1 MEYSTIY
8 NPTEFISQSIDAVY
22 HTLFEAVVLVVLV
35 ILVFLQNWRAAIIP
49 IIAIPVSLI
58 GTALMLAGLG
68 YSLNNLSLF
77 GLVLAIGIVVDD
89 AIVVVENVERNI
101 ALGQSRS
108 KKRGHRWTRFR
119 PRLSRSCWCS
129 ARCSCRRYSSPA
141 SRSVLSPVRGDDLD
155 GDRHLARP
163 QLTLSPAMAARL
175 LRHGGPSVAN
185 DLSVPRWRRMIARAG
200 DRFNTGFDR
209 LSDGYAALT
218 RRLLAA
224 PRKVIGVYAALIAA
238 TIALFVATPSG
249 FIPAQDQGYFLAIV
263 QLPPGASLERTDA
276 VTREVAARILP
287 IQGLRGAVMFAG
299 STVLRRRRLP
309 IRQRSISRSSRSM
322 SGASWASPIRA
333 SWIRRTRR

>member
-1 MEYSTIY
+1 VTISTA
-8 NPTEFISQSIDAVY
+8 TVIS
-22 HTLFEAVVLVVLV
+22 
-35 ILVFLQNWRAAIIP
+35 
-49 IIAIPVSLI
+49 
-58 GTALMLAGLG
+58 
-68 YSLNNLSLF
+68 
-77 GLVLAIGIVVDD
+77 LVL
-89 AIVVVENVERNI
+89 
-101 ALGQSRS
+101 S
-108 KKRGHRWTRFR
+108 
-119 PRLSRSCWCS
+119 
-129 ARCSCRRYSSPA
+129 
-141 SRSVLSPVRGDDLD
+141 
-155 GDRHLARP
+155 
-163 QLTLSPAMAARL
+163 LTLSPAMAARL

-299 STVLRRRRLP
+299 FDGPSQTSAPNSAAIYFPFKSFDER
-309 IRQRSISRSSRSM
+309 
-322 SGASWASPIRA
+322 ASWASPIRA